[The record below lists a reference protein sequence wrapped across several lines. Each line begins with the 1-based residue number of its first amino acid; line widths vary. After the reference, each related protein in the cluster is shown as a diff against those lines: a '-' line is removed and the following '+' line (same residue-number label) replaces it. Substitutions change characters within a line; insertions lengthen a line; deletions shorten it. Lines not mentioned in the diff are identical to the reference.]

1 MLRSNSSDPI
11 IFKVLSIPKPMRAE
25 LISEGKGGQ
34 RIAYFD
40 NGKRFIQE
48 ILEWNPYAEY

>member
-1 MLRSNSSDPI
+1 
-11 IFKVLSIPKPMRAE
+11 MRAE